1 MAGQIMAGGS
11 VGYQIVRGA
20 AVAAMALGLSGC
32 GTFSMFGGAS
42 EPQPVAATPE
52 PSVEASAAPQTR
64 TIMDID
70 VQAECPSVKV
80 TTGGSAVTVPAS
92 AAGTQSVRYQI
103 SITDV
108 ARECVLEP
116 GNKVMIKVGVRGVVT
131 LGGAGSPGAFSAP
144 LKIEVKDRSEAVIAS
159 ETPRVGAKVGADGQP
174 ARFQYV
180 TQAIRVPISP
190 SKPLRG
196 YDILVAFQNR

>member
-1 MAGQIMAGGS
+1 
-11 VGYQIVRGA
+11 
-20 AVAAMALGLSGC
+20 
-32 GTFSMFGGAS
+32 
-42 EPQPVAATPE
+42 
-52 PSVEASAAPQTR
+52 
-64 TIMDID
+64 
-70 VQAECPSVKV
+70 
-80 TTGGSAVTVPAS
+80 
-92 AAGTQSVRYQI
+92 
-103 SITDV
+103 
-108 ARECVLEP
+108 
-116 GNKVMIKVGVRGVVT
+116 MIKVGVRGVVT